1 MQAQSSFLIPVGLV
15 LLSIKSISPDE
26 ESHLDGCNTLLKYY
40 HRFYNKKKLAL
51 LMKIALGVE
60 YLGTDFHG
68 WQIQGNGLRT
78 VQGVV
83 ELALSKVA
91 DHSVRVFCSGRTDA
105 GVHAKEQVI
114 HFETDSIRDNN
125 AWLFGGN
132 VNLPSDVNFNWVKEV
147 SDDFH
152 ARFDAYARLYE
163 YKIHNHPVRS
173 SLKANYNLLEP
184 RILDIKKMRKA
195 TDFLLGEHDFSAF
208 RGNLCQAKSPIKTV
222 ESIEIIKTDDTILI
236 KIKANA
242 FLHHM
247 VRNIVGTLLKIG
259 RDEREINWM
268 LSVLQSKDRKQAGP
282 TAEPQGLYFVKAFY
296 HDL

>member
-1 MQAQSSFLIPVGLV
+1 
-15 LLSIKSISPDE
+15 
-26 ESHLDGCNTLLKYY
+26 
-40 HRFYNKKKLAL
+40 
-51 LMKIALGVE
+51 MKIALGVE
-60 YLGTDFHG
+60 YLGTDFYG

-114 HFETDSIRDNN
+114 HFETDSIRDSN

-132 VNLPSDVNFNWVKEV
+132 VNLPSDVNFTWVKEV
-147 SDDFH
+147 SDGFH

-173 SLKANYNLLEP
+173 SLKANYNLWEP
-184 RILDIKKMRKA
+184 RSLDIKKMSKA
-195 TDFLLGEHDFSAF
+195 ADFLLGEHDFSAF

-259 RDEREINWM
+259 RDEREVEWM

-282 TAEPQGLYFVKAFY
+282 TAEPQGLYFVKAYY